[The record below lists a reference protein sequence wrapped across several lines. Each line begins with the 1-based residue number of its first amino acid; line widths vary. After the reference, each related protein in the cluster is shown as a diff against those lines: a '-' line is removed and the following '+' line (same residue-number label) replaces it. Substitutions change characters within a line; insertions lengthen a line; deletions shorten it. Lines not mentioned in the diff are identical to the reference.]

1 MPQHCA
7 CIRSC
12 PDGLQGNFTIVL
24 DDMHIFFKFKI
35 QNFIKKQIMEK
46 FSGFFS
52 LHEDE
57 DDKGKTLESVKKN
70 IDFKGANLWILACAI
85 IIASV
90 GLNVNSTAVIIGAML
105 ISPLM
110 GPIVGAGFALGI
122 YDFSLLKK
130 SLRNLLNATLVSLL
144 FSTVYFY
151 LSPFKEVQSE
161 LLARTSPNIYDIL
174 IAFFGGLVGVI
185 AVTRTEKGNPIPGV
199 AIATALMPPLC
210 TAGYGIATMQWPFFL
225 GAFYLYCINCVF
237 IGISTFLIV
246 KYLKYPAKEAVDK
259 GQQRKVRVFISVLIT
274 VMIIPSAYLA
284 YTLYEKQQ
292 FIKSADLFADQ
303 EFTAKGYT
311 MVYKK
316 TSYAPK
322 RKVLELAFLSK
333 RFTDSEMG
341 LLRKKMR
348 KNQFLKDAELI
359 IRQDSTDR
367 FSALKGD
374 ILSQIK
380 SSENELNA
388 KDVKIMQLQKQ
399 LSRYEFDN
407 ASFLRETRILFPEV
421 SSLAIVRQ
429 QAALKNDSLAE
440 VTAVAYDAAK
450 PIRQADKEKF
460 RTWLNERLGVK
471 NVVLYRREK

>member
-1 MPQHCA
+1 
-7 CIRSC
+7 
-12 PDGLQGNFTIVL
+12 
-24 DDMHIFFKFKI
+24 
-35 QNFIKKQIMEK
+35 MEK
-46 FSGFFS
+46 LSRIFS
-52 LHEDE
+52 LHEGE
-57 DDKGKTLESVKKN
+57 DDKNKTLESVRKN
-70 IDFKGANLWILACAI
+70 IDFKGANMWILACAI
-85 IIASV
+85 IVASI

-122 YDFSLLKK
+122 YDFSLLKR
-130 SLRNLLNATLVSLL
+130 SLRNLLNATAVSLV

-210 TAGYGIATMQWPFFL
+210 TAGYGIATAQWPFFL

-246 KYLKYPAKEAVDK
+246 KYLKYPAKQAVDRE
-259 GQQRKVRVFISVLIT
+259 QQKKVKIYISILIT
-274 VMIIPSAYLA
+274 VMIVPSGYLA

-292 FIKSADLFADQ
+292 FIKNADLFSDQ

-316 TSYAPK
+316 TAYAPK
-322 RKVLELAFLSK
+322 KKVLELAFLSK
-333 RFTDSEMG
+333 RFTDPEIAG
-341 LLRKKMR
+341 LKKKIDENR
-348 KNQFLKDAELI
+348 YLKGTDLI

-367 FSALKGD
+367 FNALKGD
-374 ILSQIK
+374 ILNQIK

-388 KDVKIMQLQKQ
+388 KDLKIIELQKQ
-399 LSRYEFDN
+399 LSQYQFDN
-407 ASFLRETRILFPEV
+407 AAFLREARKHFP
-421 SSLAIVRQ
+421 
-429 QAALKNDSLAE
+429 D
-440 VTAVAYDAAK
+440 
-450 PIRQADKEKF
+450 
-460 RTWLNERLGVK
+460 
-471 NVVLYRREK
+471 